1 MLVSERWGFIKDPL
15 YGFVAVTP
23 LEKRIIDTRVVQ
35 RLRRLRQLSGAEF
48 VYPGAN
54 HTRFEHCLGAM
65 HLAGLL
71 AESITEDEQEV
82 QALRLAALLHDVGHG
97 PFSHIFEEV
106 LAKRGQNHEDI
117 TTWLIQKTELADILN
132 DAGLRSNEMST
143 LAIGKLRNKKR
154 EFLNQVIRS
163 SVDVDKLDY
172 VVRDSFHT
180 GAEYGSV
187 DVFRLIYTIELFEG
201 NLAVNTTAITTL
213 EAFLI
218 ARVLSFRSIY
228 YHRVCRAVQR
238 MLADALMLADEE
250 LGLSSFTEPEEYL
263 DMDDYTMWTHL
274 KQCKT
279 SHPILEQLERREL
292 LKCAYT
298 VESFVQEH
306 PTIDLL
312 DKEGVRKQIEAE
324 IAVKAK
330 VDVTEVHLDSPLLP
344 SVPYR
349 HSSQLDPMKIPGFA
363 YIGKKKVAVDI
374 VELSRVISSLRGYL
388 DIIRVYSTAKIRD
401 RVGKAAQ
408 AVLGGIPYVSGI
420 SM

>member
-1 MLVSERWGFIKDPL
+1 MVQERWGFIKDPL
-15 YGFVAVTP
+15 YGYIAVTP
-23 LEKRIIDTRVVQ
+23 LEKNIIDTRVVQ
-35 RLRRLRQLSGAEF
+35 RLRRLRQLAGAEF

-54 HTRFEHCLGAM
+54 HSRFEHSVGAM
-65 HLAGLL
+65 HLAGLM
-71 AESITEDEQEV
+71 AENITEDENEI
-82 QALRLAALLHDVGHG
+82 QALRLAGLLHDIGHG
-97 PFSHIFEEV
+97 PFSHIFEEI
-106 LAKRGQNHEDI
+106 LAKQNKNHEDI
-117 TTWLIQKTELADILN
+117 TTWLVQKTELADILEQG
-132 DAGLRSNEMST
+132 GLDSNEMSR
-143 LAIGKLRNKKR
+143 LAIGKLQKKNR

-180 GAEYGSV
+180 GAEYGNV
-187 DVFRLIYTIELFEG
+187 DVFRLIYTIELFQG

-238 MLADALMLADEE
+238 MLADALKIADED
-250 LGLSSFTEPEEYL
+250 LGLSTFSEPSDYL
-263 DMDDYTMWTHL
+263 NMDDYTIWARL
-274 KQCKT
+274 KQCKG
-279 SHPILEQLERREL
+279 SQPIIERLEKRQL

-298 VESFVQEH
+298 VESFVQDH

-312 DKEGVRKQIEAE
+312 DKESVRKQIEEE
-324 IAVKAK
+324 IAAKAK
-330 VDVTEVHLDSPLLP
+330 VDANNVHIDSPLLP

-349 HSSQLDPMKIPGFA
+349 HSSQLDPMEIPGFA
-363 YIGKKKVAVDI
+363 YVGKKKFGVNL
-374 VELSRVISSLRGYL
+374 VELSRVISSLKGYL
-388 DIIRVYSTAKIRD
+388 DIIRVYTTAPFRK

-408 AVLGGIPYVSGI
+408 EVLGGTPYVSGI